1 MVFHRA
7 RLKTTSIDIS
17 INGSELKRVKCF
29 KYLGLIVDQKLKW
42 IDHIAHVK
50 LKIAQGLGIIN
61 KAKPFFYRKSV
72 SRTYTTLLYTHI
84 SLIVW
89 KFGVTQLHLISY
101 HYVYIKIK
109 SLE

>member
-29 KYLGLIVDQKLKW
+29 KYLGLIIDQKLKW

-61 KAKPFFYRKSV
+61 KAKPFFIEKMSQELI
-72 SRTYTTLLYTHI
+72 LLFYIPIFHLLCG
-84 SLIVW
+84 SL
-89 KFGVTQLHLISY
+89 G
-101 HYVYIKIK
+101 
-109 SLE
+109 